1 MTEIKFF
8 GEGRQS
14 IESFLEKQYPSLM
27 GEMRTQLMDFI
38 PNLNRYQE
46 EGAKLRPTLLFCQ
59 DINKCVRA
67 VKDAYSLQVFEEKDE
82 STFRL
87 RMKALASFSRHGW
100 NIYIET
106 KPDGVRYGIVKAL
119 NSIKDMTYEQLLF
132 EESNLV
138 NTENEIVFV
147 KGLGGS
153 AVSLR
158 SIKGDDLVI
167 DFALS
172 KTAEAGNREES
183 LDNFVTD
190 TFSKLRTTKKK
201 LNSVQTLFKNTF
213 QKAYR
218 SIDGAICV
226 VVDKDYNDSGFFADG
241 IWLEKPI
248 EFSKLFLKSGSF
260 SEAKLMD
267 MSNLFIDML
276 NYDGI
281 TIIDNIGRV
290 RAYNVFVESSNS
302 RMSNILGGARKRAAY
317 TILNTKRKKII
328 GVYFQSH
335 DGELFYNRVKAYAD
349 KPKAEKVKPEPKPV
363 VAKVEEV
370 QPQEN
375 TPEIEQKNE
384 NEIKT

>member
-335 DGELFYNRVKAYAD
+335 DGELFYNRVKAYVD
-349 KPKAEKVKPEPKPV
+349 KPKAKIVKPEPKPV

-384 NEIKT
+384 NE

>member
-14 IESFLEKQYPSLM
+14 VESFLEKQYPSLT
-27 GEMRTQLMDFI
+27 GEMRAQLMDFI

-100 NIYIET
+100 NIYVET
-106 KPDGVRYGIVKAL
+106 KPDGVKYGLIKAL
-119 NSIKDMTYEQLLF
+119 NSIKDMSYEQLLF
-132 EESNLV
+132 NESNLG
-138 NTENEIVFV
+138 NTDNEIVFV

-153 AVSLR
+153 AVSLH
-158 SIKGDDLVI
+158 SIKGDDLLI

-172 KTAEAGNREES
+172 KTAEVGNREES
-183 LDNFVTD
+183 LDNFVAD

-201 LNSVQTLFKNTF
+201 LNSVKTLFKNTF

-226 VVDKDYNDSGFFADG
+226 VVDKDYVDSGFFADG

-248 EFSKLFLKSGSF
+248 EFSKLFLKSASY

-302 RMSNILGGARKRAAY
+302 RLSNILGGARKRAAY

-335 DGELFYNRVKAYAD
+335 DGELFYNRVKVNEV
-349 KPKAEKVKPEPKPV
+349 KPRVKKVKVETKPTV
-363 VAKVEEV
+363 VNVEE
-370 QPQEN
+370 PEHIEEKQEN
-375 TPEIEQKNE
+375 VETKEKI
-384 NEIKT
+384 

>member
-335 DGELFYNRVKAYAD
+335 DGELFYNRVKAYVD
-349 KPKAEKVKPEPKPV
+349 KPKAKKVKPEPKPV

-384 NEIKT
+384 NE

>member
-349 KPKAEKVKPEPKPV
+349 KPKAKKVKPEPKPV

-384 NEIKT
+384 NE

>member
-14 IESFLEKQYPSLM
+14 VESFLEKQYPSLT

-46 EGAKLRPTLLFCQ
+46 EGTKLRPTLLFCQ

-67 VKDAYSLQVFEEKDE
+67 VKDGYSLQVFEEKDE

-106 KPDGVRYGIVKAL
+106 KPDSVRYGIVKAL

-138 NTENEIVFV
+138 NTDNEIVFV
-147 KGLGGS
+147 KGMGGS

-201 LNSVQTLFKNTF
+201 LNSVKTLFKNIF

-226 VVDKDYNDSGFFADG
+226 VVDKDYIDSGFFADG

-290 RAYNVFVESSNS
+290 RAYNVFVESSSS
-302 RMSNILGGARKRAAY
+302 RLSNILGGARKRAAY
-317 TILNTKRKKII
+317 TILNTKRKKIV

-335 DGELFYNRVKAYAD
+335 DGELFYSRVKVHDD
-349 KPKAEKVKPEPKPV
+349 KPKVRKAKAEPKPV
-363 VAKVEEV
+363 AVKVEEAKA
-370 QPQEN
+370 QEVKLE
-375 TPEIEQKNE
+375 TVEKNE
-384 NEIKT
+384 NA

>member
-226 VVDKDYNDSGFFADG
+226 VVDKDYNDSGCFADG

-335 DGELFYNRVKAYAD
+335 DGELFYNRVKAYVD
-349 KPKAEKVKPEPKPV
+349 KPKAKKVKPEPKPV

-384 NEIKT
+384 NE

>member
-14 IESFLEKQYPSLM
+14 IESFLEKQYPSLT

-248 EFSKLFLKSGSF
+248 EFSKLFLKSASF

-335 DGELFYNRVKAYAD
+335 DGELFYNRVKAYDD
-349 KPKAEKVKPEPKPV
+349 KPKAKKVKPEPKPV

-384 NEIKT
+384 NE

>member
-335 DGELFYNRVKAYAD
+335 DGELFYNRVKAYVD
-349 KPKAEKVKPEPKPV
+349 KKKKKKVKPEPKPV

-384 NEIKT
+384 NE

>member
-335 DGELFYNRVKAYAD
+335 DGELFYNRVKAYVD
-349 KPKAEKVKPEPKPV
+349 KPKAKKVKPEPKPV

-375 TPEIEQKNE
+375 MPEIEQKNE
-384 NEIKT
+384 NE